1 MSNDNPQRPPAI
13 SADFPFAVRDVQVHG
28 ARMAYIDEG
37 SGDPIVFLHGNP
49 TSSYLWRNV
58 IPHVRD
64 VGRCIAPDLIGM
76 GRSDKPDIGYRFVD
90 HALYIDGF
98 LEALGLDRITF
109 VVHDWGSALG
119 FDWAM
124 RHESRVRGLAFME
137 AILGPVPSWEQFYA
151 SGPRDL
157 QEAAHAWR
165 RRDDGPRP
173 QHVRRAAL
181 ARIGRSQ
188 PFAGGDAALSR
199 AVRRAHRAQAD
210 AGVAARDSDR
220 RRARGCR
227 HGRVALSLRLVPV
240 AAAEAAVHRRA
251 GHARASAVGGVV
263 PCEPTQARRH
273 RARPRIALRARRS
286 SARDR
291 RAHRGL
297 GAPYAR
303 GLNAIARLEAFIER
317 HRKAFE

>member
-1 MSNDNPQRPPAI
+1 MG
-13 SADFPFAVRDVQVHG
+13 AV
-28 ARMAYIDEG
+28 
-37 SGDPIVFLHGNP
+37 S
-49 TSSYLWRNV
+49 
-58 IPHVRD
+58 
-64 VGRCIAPDLIGM
+64 
-76 GRSDKPDIGYRFVD
+76 
-90 HALYIDGF
+90 
-98 LEALGLDRITF
+98 
-109 VVHDWGSALG
+109 
-119 FDWAM
+119 
-124 RHESRVRGLAFME
+124 
-137 AILGPVPSWEQFYA
+137 A

-157 QEAAHAWR
+157 PEATHAWR
-165 RRDDGPRP
+165 RRVDGPRP

-240 AAAEAAVHRRA
+240 AAAEAAVYRRA

-303 GLNAIARLEAFIER
+303 GLNAIARRCRSVEEGEIMAQQKFLVTGATGDTRGYTVELRLERGTAAGAPAQR
-317 HRKAFE
+317 GTDRSN